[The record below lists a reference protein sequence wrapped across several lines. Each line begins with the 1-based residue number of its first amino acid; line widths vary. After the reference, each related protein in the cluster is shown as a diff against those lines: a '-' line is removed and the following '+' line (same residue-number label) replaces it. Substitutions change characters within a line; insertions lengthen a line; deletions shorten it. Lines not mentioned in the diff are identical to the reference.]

1 MSTITAELV
10 DVGEK
15 RGVGG
20 RRVMPVERREQLIA
34 EYRTSGLTMAAFAR
48 REGIKYATFANW
60 MAKAQSAATAKPS
73 IRFAEMRLPLE
84 TATTCPENDFA
95 LEVRLPDGTTV
106 RGRIAADVV
115 ALVRALRS

>member
-15 RGVGG
+15 RGGGG
-20 RRVMPVERREQLIA
+20 RRGMPGERREQLIA

>member
-20 RRVMPVERREQLIA
+20 RRVTPVERREQLIA

-60 MAKAQSAATAKPS
+60 MAKAQSTAAGKPS

-84 TATTCPENDFA
+84 AATTCPQSEFA

-106 RGRIAADVV
+106 RGRIVADVV
-115 ALVRALRS
+115 AIVRTLRS